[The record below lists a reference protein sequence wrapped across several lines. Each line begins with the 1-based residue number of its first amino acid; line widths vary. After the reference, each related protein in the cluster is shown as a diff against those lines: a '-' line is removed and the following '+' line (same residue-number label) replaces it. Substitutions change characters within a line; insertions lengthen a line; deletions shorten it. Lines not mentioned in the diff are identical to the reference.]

1 MGKLGRVKIPLEN
14 FEEIKDGPKDQ
25 SKDLLFGWLQN
36 DLNREALLLNED
48 VDTDL
53 LQKVVSVGYA
63 NDLSD
68 DEIELLGRDPFL
80 IAYGLAF
87 PSDRYVVTVEASTP
101 KKTRQNRHIPDVCN
115 SLDVKWCD
123 PFAMARALGFKT
135 NWQTG

>member
-68 DEIELLGRDPFL
+68 DEIELLGRDS
-80 IAYGLAF
+80 I
-87 PSDRYVVTVEASTP
+87 SDCVWACVSIGPIRSY
-101 KKTRQNRHIPDVCN
+101 R
-115 SLDVKWCD
+115 
-123 PFAMARALGFKT
+123 
-135 NWQTG
+135 